1 MSPKKLAGYLLVV
14 GPIVTFVVMMF
25 LWDAIIGN
33 PDESLIGQEK
43 IKAGMELGMD
53 NFVLTQIIAS
63 LATFGMLAMWFGYTF
78 WARSLQSDDK
88 KSGILGTVAALI
100 IPVAAAGFLFS
111 MDINFAAAFTWED
124 GDIGNA
130 LITATV
136 ADSVSWGSTLIWA
149 SLLTGIGLIGLASAL
164 QSEDKVSKS
173 IGAILAVLAAAMIV
187 INYSTISGAGFI
199 LFMLVMLATVIAGA
213 NLIRLKA

>member
-53 NFVLTQIIAS
+53 NFVVTQIIAS

-100 IPVAAAGFLFS
+100 MPVAAAGFLFS

-213 NLIRLKA
+213 NLIRLKV

>member
-1 MSPKKLAGYLLVV
+1 MSTKNLAGYLLVI

-33 PDESLIGQEK
+33 PDESLVGQEK

-53 NFVLTQIIAS
+53 NFVVTQIIAS
-63 LATFGMLAMWFGYTF
+63 LAAFGMLAMWFGYTF

-100 IPVAAAGFLFS
+100 MPVAAAGFLFS

-164 QSEDKVSKS
+164 QSEDKISKS
-173 IGAILAVLAAAMIV
+173 IGAVLAVLAAVMIV

-199 LFMLVMLATVIAGA
+199 VFMLIMLATVIAGA

>member
-53 NFVLTQIIAS
+53 NFVVTQIIAS

>member
-1 MSPKKLAGYLLVV
+1 MSTKNLAGYLLVI

-33 PDESLIGQEK
+33 PDESLVGQEK

-53 NFVLTQIIAS
+53 NFVVTQIIAS
-63 LATFGMLAMWFGYTF
+63 LAAFGMLAMWFGYTF

-100 IPVAAAGFLFS
+100 MPVAAAGFLFS

>member
-1 MSPKKLAGYLLVV
+1 MSPKNLAGYLLVI

-33 PDESLIGQEK
+33 PDESLVGQEK

-53 NFVLTQIIAS
+53 NFVVTQIIAS
-63 LATFGMLAMWFGYTF
+63 LAAFGMLAMWFGYTF

-100 IPVAAAGFLFS
+100 MPVAAAGFLFS

-124 GDIGNA
+124 GDTGNA

>member
-1 MSPKKLAGYLLVV
+1 MSPKNLAGYLLVI

-33 PDESLIGQEK
+33 PDESLVGQEK

-53 NFVLTQIIAS
+53 NFVVTQIIAS
-63 LATFGMLAMWFGYTF
+63 LAAFGMLAMWFGYTF

-100 IPVAAAGFLFS
+100 MPVAAAGFLFS
-111 MDINFAAAFTWED
+111 MDFNFAAADTWRD
-124 GDIGNA
+124 GDTGNA

>member
-1 MSPKKLAGYLLVV
+1 MSPKNLAGYLLVI

-33 PDESLIGQEK
+33 PDESLVGQEK

-53 NFVLTQIIAS
+53 NFVVTQIIAS
-63 LATFGMLAMWFGYTF
+63 LAAFGMLAMWFGYTF

-100 IPVAAAGFLFS
+100 MPVAAAGFLFS

-164 QSEDKVSKS
+164 QSEDKISKS
-173 IGAILAVLAAAMIV
+173 IGAVLAVLAAVMIV

-213 NLIRLKA
+213 NLIRLKV

>member
-1 MSPKKLAGYLLVV
+1 MSPKNLAGYLLVI

-25 LWDAIIGN
+25 LWDAVIGN
-33 PDESLIGQEK
+33 PDESLVGQEK

-53 NFVLTQIIAS
+53 NFVVTQIIAS
-63 LATFGMLAMWFGYTF
+63 LAAFGMLAMWFGYTF

-100 IPVAAAGFLFS
+100 MPVAAAGFLFS
-111 MDINFAAAFTWED
+111 MDFNFAAADTWRD
-124 GDIGNA
+124 GDTGNA

-164 QSEDKVSKS
+164 QSEDKISKS
-173 IGAILAVLAAAMIV
+173 IGAVLAVLAAVMIV

-199 LFMLVMLATVIAGA
+199 VFMLVMLATVIAGA

>member
-1 MSPKKLAGYLLVV
+1 MNPKKLAGYLLVV

-53 NFVLTQIIAS
+53 NFVVTQIIAS

-88 KSGILGTVAALI
+88 KSGILGDRYLC
-100 IPVAAAGFLFS
+100 L
-111 MDINFAAAFTWED
+111 
-124 GDIGNA
+124 
-130 LITATV
+130 
-136 ADSVSWGSTLIWA
+136 
-149 SLLTGIGLIGLASAL
+149 
-164 QSEDKVSKS
+164 
-173 IGAILAVLAAAMIV
+173 
-187 INYSTISGAGFI
+187 
-199 LFMLVMLATVIAGA
+199 
-213 NLIRLKA
+213 